1 MLASKIKARR
11 PSDSALE
18 DWRTKLAKVKLEWA
32 KRLDAR
38 NKPGTAALAAWDEA
52 ASKLRAEA
60 KPISTSQ
67 K

>member
-1 MLASKIKARR
+1 
-11 PSDSALE
+11 
-18 DWRTKLAKVKLEWA
+18 VKLEWA

-38 NKPGTAALAAWDEA
+38 NKPGAAALAAWDEA

-60 KPISTSQ
+60 NPISTSQ